1 MTENKTLTIAN
12 CCYAIVAGN
21 FAMFTNPAN
30 QGASFTWKDFPDMM
44 AEHCKTDVFMYVRT
58 TKKNTQEIQEL
69 AETFGREIA
78 ERLLGRA
85 RTL

>member
-1 MTENKTLTIAN
+1 
-12 CCYAIVAGN
+12 
-21 FAMFTNPAN
+21 
-30 QGASFTWKDFPDMM
+30 M
-44 AEHCKTDVFMYVRT
+44 AEQCKTDVFMYVRT

-78 ERLLGRA
+78 ERLLVRA

>member
-12 CCYAIVAGN
+12 YCYAIVAGN

-30 QGASFTWKDFPDMM
+30 QGPKFDWENFPDMM
-44 AEHCKTDVFMYVRT
+44 AEKCKTEVFVHVRT
-58 TKKNTQEIQEL
+58 IKKNTQEIQEL

-78 ERLLGRA
+78 ESLLVRC
-85 RTL
+85 RTY